1 MTESIIHLKDN
12 KNYIEEVELDE
23 ICQSFGTPSYVYS
36 KKNIVDSYN
45 KLDKAFHK
53 HERLICFAVKA
64 NPNIAILNILA
75 NLGAGFDIVSGG
87 ELRRVIAA
95 KGDTK
100 KVVFSGIGKSA
111 DEIKFALQNEIL
123 AFNVE
128 SEPELYR
135 IQNIAKSMGKKANI
149 SIRVNPNVD
158 AKTHPYISTGL
169 KDNKF
174 GVDEKKAIELYKIA
188 KDMDSI
194 IIKGIDCHIGSQITE
209 LAPFIDAISK
219 LLKMVDALTLL
230 GIEIDHLDIGG
241 GIGIN
246 YDDEEIFNFDEYAD
260 AISRVFAKRK
270 FKIIFEPGRA
280 IVGKSGILLAKIEYI
295 KKGQSKN
302 FAVIDA
308 AMNDLMR
315 PSLYNAHHQI
325 INISNCHDKT
335 DTYDIVG
342 PVCETGDFLGKNRN
356 LSISPNNILA
366 ILDVGAYGMSMSS
379 NYNSRM
385 RPAELLI
392 DCKKIFE
399 IKKREV
405 FNDLI
410 RYESLPSA

>member
-1 MTESIIHLKDN
+1 
-12 KNYIEEVELDE
+12 
-23 ICQSFGTPSYVYS
+23 
-36 KKNIVDSYN
+36 
-45 KLDKAFHK
+45 
-53 HERLICFAVKA
+53 
-64 NPNIAILNILA
+64 
-75 NLGAGFDIVSGG
+75 
-87 ELRRVIAA
+87 
-95 KGDTK
+95 
-100 KVVFSGIGKSA
+100 
-111 DEIKFALQNEIL
+111 
-123 AFNVE
+123 
-128 SEPELYR
+128 
-135 IQNIAKSMGKKANI
+135 MGKKANI

-392 DCKKIFE
+392 DGKKIFE

>member
-392 DCKKIFE
+392 DGKKIFE